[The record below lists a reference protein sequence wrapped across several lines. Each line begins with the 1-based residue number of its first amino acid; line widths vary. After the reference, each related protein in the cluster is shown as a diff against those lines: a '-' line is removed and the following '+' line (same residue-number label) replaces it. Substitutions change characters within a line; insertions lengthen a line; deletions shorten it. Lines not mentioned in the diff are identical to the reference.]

1 MQSVNDDMDEL
12 FRSAAE
18 NYPLDTN
25 SADWNKVLSALQGQT
40 QAKTISEKKENK
52 NGRLLWLL
60 LLLPLGLICNQL
72 YSPGIA
78 NNKNEI
84 SKASAGN
91 ESLTPATKNV
101 QQQNT
106 ISNTNAIDK
115 TKTVDPTAIGSKG
128 LNDKNKT
135 EKSVESFAQL
145 HKASFS
151 SKTPNLKTSEKVYV
165 HNDVVSTGKERTQDF
180 NNKDVAG
187 EEMSFNRP
195 YVSQIAFSKL
205 SGDLPP
211 TIVSRSLTPL
221 VNLSEQNL
229 KQPIQVQRRKKFYFG
244 IMGGVDATTIK
255 FQKID
260 SAGAIYGALLGYQL
274 NKKWSIETGIY
285 LEKKYYYTEG
295 KYFNTT
301 KAQLP
306 SSYRIEDVTGNCKM
320 FEVPVSI
327 RYNFSQLKNSTW
339 FATAGISSYFM
350 MKQGYGYNYY
360 YGSTGTMLYHKYYG
374 YDASSNEFFS
384 NISLSVGYTHRL
396 GNFADLRIEPYLKA
410 PTSGMGIGSLR
421 LFSTGLQLGLTRK
434 F

>member
-1 MQSVNDDMDEL
+1 
-12 FRSAAE
+12 
-18 NYPLDTN
+18 
-25 SADWNKVLSALQGQT
+25 
-40 QAKTISEKKENK
+40 
-52 NGRLLWLL
+52 
-60 LLLPLGLICNQL
+60 
-72 YSPGIA
+72 
-78 NNKNEI
+78 
-84 SKASAGN
+84 
-91 ESLTPATKNV
+91 
-101 QQQNT
+101 
-106 ISNTNAIDK
+106 
-115 TKTVDPTAIGSKG
+115 
-128 LNDKNKT
+128 
-135 EKSVESFAQL
+135 
-145 HKASFS
+145 
-151 SKTPNLKTSEKVYV
+151 
-165 HNDVVSTGKERTQDF
+165 
-180 NNKDVAG
+180 
-187 EEMSFNRP
+187 
-195 YVSQIAFSKL
+195 
-205 SGDLPP
+205 
-211 TIVSRSLTPL
+211 
-221 VNLSEQNL
+221 
-229 KQPIQVQRRKKFYFG
+229 
-244 IMGGVDATTIK
+244 MGGVDATTIK